1 MGFVKAV
8 IIFFLGLFMIG
19 RFAELGGTKEKRDLK
34 TEILYIIEIA
44 LCIAGIVWLFKI

>member
-1 MGFVKAV
+1 MVVVKAV
-8 IIFFLGLFMIG
+8 IIFFLGLFMIS

-44 LCIAGIVWLFKI
+44 LSIAGIIWLFKV